1 MNHFGA
7 SGDVAVSDAEGTL
20 LLVPVDDDEDE
31 DAEAGA
37 CSGAAAEELG
47 WDGDSEVL
55 HHRTIA
61 MSNLCW
67 KLIYKMAKS
76 TMNQKRTC

>member
-47 WDGDSEVL
+47 
-55 HHRTIA
+55 
-61 MSNLCW
+61 
-67 KLIYKMAKS
+67 
-76 TMNQKRTC
+76 